1 MTSEESSFRLGT
13 AFRPETIGDE
23 AVRAMV
29 VVLDTQD
36 EAPSI
41 ERLRAIVEA
50 ARAGWAFSTV
60 TVFGFVCRK
69 P

>member
-1 MTSEESSFRLGT
+1 
-13 AFRPETIGDE
+13 
-23 AVRAMV
+23 MV

-36 EAPSI
+36 AAPSI